1 MGWLVRVRRS
11 ESVRTVLV
19 DSSETPLLRTLPSS
33 FSLWVSSLTAVRSMT
48 GDDVLDLRF
57 GLAAVVRLIIL
68 GMTKG
73 GKAMLSTWAVTNG
86 S

>member
-1 MGWLVRVRRS
+1 VVEVVAGMVVC
-11 ESVRTVLV
+11 TVCFPT
-19 DSSETPLLRTLPSS
+19 TPLLRTLPSS